1 MNLQKMEYFSNY
13 SQKSAANN
21 RAKRTVVLANLL
33 QSAILLKYRQGSISG
48 TRSAALQG
56 MLRCI
61 RETGRAEIKPCRMR
75 IIAGVNTGTA
85 TGTGTGTGEMRVQ
98 KLSEQRYTKPSA
110 LFMVLFATIRSNSA
124 TGIGVREGKCPGDGI
139 RCGCSLF
146 SGKE

>member
-1 MNLQKMEYFSNY
+1 MNPQKMEYFSNY

-21 RAKRTVVLANLL
+21 RAKRTVALANLL

-48 TRSAALQG
+48 RRSAALQG

-61 RETGRAEIKPCRMR
+61 WETGRAEIKPCRMR
-75 IIAGVNTGTA
+75 IIAGVDTDTDTA
-85 TGTGTGTGEMRVQ
+85 EMRVQ

-110 LFMVLFATIRSNSA
+110 IFMVLFATIRSNSA
-124 TGIGVREGKCPGDGI
+124 TGIGVREGKCPGGVI

-146 SGKE
+146 SGKA

>member
-21 RAKRTVVLANLL
+21 RAKRTVALANLL

-61 RETGRAEIKPCRMR
+61 RETRRAEIKPCRMR
-75 IIAGVNTGTA
+75 IIAGVDTDTDTDTA
-85 TGTGTGTGEMRVQ
+85 EMRVQ
-98 KLSEQRYTKPSA
+98 KLSEQRYIKPSA
-110 LFMVLFATIRSNSA
+110 LFKVLFATICSNSA
-124 TGIGVREGKCPGDGI
+124 TGIGAREGKCPGDGI

-146 SGKE
+146 SGKA